1 MLFDP
6 YRQLLDEAQLQVAND
21 RRSTTVTER
30 RRSIEAASL
39 SGLLLDAAESQLDV
53 GVQLGSHAGAAW
65 RRGTIRHVSQEIIV
79 LRTASTNFHAIRR
92 SAIASVSLRDSG
104 QGAFPTGERTVEQ
117 ATLQEILFVA
127 ADLRL
132 DANLH
137 LGSDRW
143 VTGVI
148 QACGQDI
155 CTVRGN
161 QDFVG
166 RPSPE
171 RSVEGIR
178 GALVYVA
185 IDAVQE
191 VVLADA

>member
-39 SGLLLDAAESQLDV
+39 SGLLLDVAESQLDV
-53 GVQLGSHAGAAW
+53 GVQLDSHAGAAW
-65 RRGTIRHVSQEIIV
+65 RRGTIRHVSEEFIV
-79 LRTASTNFHAIRR
+79 LRTASTDFHAIRR
-92 SAIASVSLRDSG
+92 GAIACVSLRDSG
-104 QGAFPTGERTVEQ
+104 QGDFPTGERTVEQ
-117 ATLQEILFVA
+117 ATMQEILFIA

-132 DANLH
+132 NANLH
-137 LGSDRW
+137 IGSDRW

-155 CTVRGN
+155 CTVRGGE
-161 QDFVG
+161 DRVS

-171 RSVEGIR
+171 RFSEGIR
-178 GALVYVA
+178 SALMYVA